1 MRLSSQ
7 IITRKCRAFSVTS
20 QPSSFSTASDQ
31 PRFMFIPAR

>member
-7 IITRKCRAFSVTS
+7 AITRRCRAFSVTS
-20 QPSSFSTASDQ
+20 QPKSFSTTSAQ